1 MFTGIVEE
9 IGRVV
14 SRTHGNGYDSL
25 IITGEKI
32 MEDLETGHSIS
43 VNGVCLTVV
52 DQSEEDFTVQV
63 VSETLE
69 KSNLSEI
76 APGSQVN
83 LERAMGPMDRF
94 HGHVVQGHVET
105 VGYINNVT
113 VDHGDVRMTV
123 TVDTY
128 WLRYCIPKGSIALDG
143 VSLSIVDVSHAG
155 LTVAL
160 IPFTL
165 SQTILGKKQAG
176 EPVNVETDIVA
187 RYLERFLETEPDE
200 EYGDIDLGILRSWGF
215 GES

>member
-9 IGRVV
+9 IGRVS
-14 SRTHGNGYDSL
+14 SRTAGNGYDSL
-25 IITGEKI
+25 VITGKKVLD
-32 MEDLETGHSIS
+32 DLETGHSVS

-52 DQSEEDFTVQV
+52 DQSEERFAVHV

-69 KSNLSEI
+69 KSNLGEI
-76 APGSQVN
+76 APGSLVN

-105 VGYINNVT
+105 VGYINSIT
-113 VDHGDVRMTV
+113 VDRGDVRVTI
-123 TVDTY
+123 TVDTR

-143 VSLSIVDVSHAG
+143 VSLTIVDVSPAG

-165 SQTILGKKQAG
+165 SQTTLGKKQVG
-176 EPVNVETDIVA
+176 EPVNVETDIIA
-187 RYLERFLETEPDE
+187 RYLERFLEMEPDE
-200 EYGDIDLGILRSWGF
+200 EYGNIDVGMLRSWGF

>member
-9 IGRVV
+9 IGRVI
-14 SRTHGNGYDSL
+14 SRTPGNGYDSL
-25 IITGEKI
+25 VIEGKKA

-52 DQSEEDFTVQV
+52 DQSEESFTVQV

-69 KSNLSEI
+69 KSNLGEI
-76 APGSQVN
+76 TPGSLVN

-105 VGYINNVT
+105 VGYINSIT
-113 VDHGDVRMTV
+113 VDRGDVRMTV
-123 TVDTY
+123 TVDSY
-128 WLRYCIPKGSIALDG
+128 WLRYCIPKGSIAFDG
-143 VSLSIVDVSHAG
+143 VSLTIVDISPAG

-160 IPFTL
+160 IPLTL
-165 SQTILGKKQAG
+165 SQTTLGKKQVG
-176 EPVNVETDIVA
+176 EPVNVETDIIA
-187 RYLERFLETEPDE
+187 RYLERFLEMEPDE
-200 EYGDIDLGILRSWGF
+200 EYADIDLGMLRSWGF

>member
-9 IGRVV
+9 IGRVS
-14 SRTHGNGYDSL
+14 SRTSGNGYYSL
-25 IITGEKI
+25 VITGKKVLD
-32 MEDLETGHSIS
+32 DLETGHSVS

-52 DQSEEDFTVQV
+52 DQSEESFTVHV

-69 KSNLSEI
+69 KSNLGEI
-76 APGSQVN
+76 APGSLVN

-105 VGYINNVT
+105 VGYINSIT
-113 VDHGDVRMTV
+113 VDRGDARVTI
-123 TVDTY
+123 TVDTR

-143 VSLSIVDVSHAG
+143 VSLTIVDVSPAG

-165 SQTILGKKQAG
+165 SQTTLGKKQVG
-176 EPVNVETDIVA
+176 EPVNVETDIIA
-187 RYLERFLETEPDE
+187 RYLERFLEMEPDE
-200 EYGDIDLGILRSWGF
+200 EYGDIDVGMLRSWGF

>member
-9 IGRVV
+9 IGRVI
-14 SRTHGNGYDSL
+14 SRTPGNGYDSL
-25 IITGEKI
+25 VITGKKA

-52 DQSEEDFTVQV
+52 DLSEESFTVQV

-69 KSNLSEI
+69 KSNLGEI
-76 APGSQVN
+76 APGSLVN
-83 LERAMGPMDRF
+83 LERAMGPTDRF

-105 VGYINNVT
+105 VGYINSIT
-113 VDHGDVRMTV
+113 VDRGDVRMTI

-143 VSLSIVDVSHAG
+143 VSLTIVDISPAG

-165 SQTILGKKQAG
+165 SQTTLSKKQVG
-176 EPVNVETDIVA
+176 EPVNVETDIIA
-187 RYLERFLETEPDE
+187 RYLERFLEMEPDE
-200 EYGDIDLGILRSWGF
+200 EYGDIDVGMLRSWGF

>member
-9 IGRVV
+9 IGRVI
-14 SRTHGNGYDSL
+14 SRTPGNGYDSL
-25 IITGEKI
+25 VITGKKA

-52 DQSEEDFTVQV
+52 DLSEESFTVHI

-69 KSNLSEI
+69 KSNLGEI
-76 APGSQVN
+76 APGNLVN
-83 LERAMGPMDRF
+83 LERAMGPRDRF

-105 VGYINNVT
+105 VGYINSIT
-113 VDHGDVRMTV
+113 MDRGAVRMTV

-143 VSLSIVDVSHAG
+143 VSLTIVGISPAG

-165 SQTILGKKQAG
+165 SQTTLGKKQVG
-176 EPVNVETDIVA
+176 EPVNVETDIIA
-187 RYLERFLETEPDE
+187 RYLERFLEMEPDE
-200 EYGDIDLGILRSWGF
+200 EYGDIDVGMLRSWGF

>member
-9 IGRVV
+9 IGRVS
-14 SRTHGNGYDSL
+14 SRTPGNGYDSL
-25 IITGEKI
+25 VITGEKVLD
-32 MEDLETGHSIS
+32 DLETGHSIS

-52 DQSEEDFTVQV
+52 DQSEGNFTVQV
-63 VSETLE
+63 VAETLE
-69 KSNLSEI
+69 KSNLGEI
-76 APGSQVN
+76 APGSLVN

-105 VGYINNVT
+105 VGYINSIT
-113 VDHGDVRMTV
+113 VDRGDVRMTI
-123 TVDTY
+123 TVDTR

-143 VSLSIVDVSHAG
+143 VSLTIVDVSPAG

-165 SQTILGKKQAG
+165 SQTTLGKKQVG
-176 EPVNVETDIVA
+176 EPVNVETDIIA
-187 RYLERFLETEPDE
+187 RYLERFLEMEPDE
-200 EYGDIDLGILRSWGF
+200 EYGNIDVGMLRSWGF

>member
-9 IGRVV
+9 IGHVI
-14 SRTHGNGYDSL
+14 SRTPGNGYDSL
-25 IITGEKI
+25 VITGKKA

-52 DQSEEDFTVQV
+52 DLSEENFTVQV

-69 KSNLSEI
+69 KSNLGEI
-76 APGSQVN
+76 APGSLVN

-105 VGYINNVT
+105 VGYINSIT
-113 VDHGDVRMTV
+113 VDRVDMRMTV

-143 VSLSIVDVSHAG
+143 VSLTIVDISPAG

-165 SQTILGKKQAG
+165 SQTTLSKKQVG
-176 EPVNVETDIVA
+176 EPVNVETDIIA
-187 RYLERFLETEPDE
+187 RYLERFLEMEPDE
-200 EYGDIDLGILRSWGF
+200 EYGDIDVGMLRSWGF

>member
-9 IGRVV
+9 IGRVN
-14 SRTHGNGYDSL
+14 SRTPGNGYDSL
-25 IITGEKI
+25 VIIGKKVLA
-32 MEDLETGHSIS
+32 DLETGHSVS
-43 VNGVCLTVV
+43 VNGVCLTVA
-52 DQSEEDFTVQV
+52 DQSEESFTVHV

-69 KSNLSEI
+69 KSNLGEI
-76 APGSQVN
+76 APGSLVN

-105 VGYINNVT
+105 VGYINSIT
-113 VDHGDVRMTV
+113 VDRGDVRMTI
-123 TVDTY
+123 TVDTR

-143 VSLSIVDVSHAG
+143 VSLTIVDISPAG

-165 SQTILGKKQAG
+165 SQTSLGKKQVG
-176 EPVNVETDIVA
+176 EPVNVETDIIA
-187 RYLERFLETEPDE
+187 RYLERFLEMEPDE
-200 EYGDIDLGILRSWGF
+200 EYGNIDVGMLRSWGF